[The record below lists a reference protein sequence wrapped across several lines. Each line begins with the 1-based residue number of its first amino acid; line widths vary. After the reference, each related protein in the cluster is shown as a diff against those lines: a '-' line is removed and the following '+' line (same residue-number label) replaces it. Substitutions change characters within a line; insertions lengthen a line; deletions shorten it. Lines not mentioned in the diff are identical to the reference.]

1 MSSLDLWQELR
12 GTESAGRLTGR
23 EQRLKDPGRIDARVA
38 EDVRVKGRTAEEA
51 LAVSTDRI
59 RFAPAAAA
67 AAAS

>member
-23 EQRLKDPGRIDARVA
+23 EQRLKDPGRIDARGIEAARIVGR
-38 EDVRVKGRTAEEA
+38 VR
-51 LAVSTDRI
+51 
-59 RFAPAAAA
+59 AASA

>member
-1 MSSLDLWQELR
+1 
-12 GTESAGRLTGR
+12 
-23 EQRLKDPGRIDARVA
+23 
-38 EDVRVKGRTAEEA
+38 VRVKGRTAEEA

>member
-1 MSSLDLWQELR
+1 MSSLNLWQNLR
-12 GTESAGRLTGR
+12 GAESAGRLTSR